1 MLKLYDGKT
10 RNFNTEPSDIIQNVY
25 DAKVEFDKGYML
37 TFKLSLTTKEFTKR
51 LKMKW

>member
-10 RNFNTEPSDIIQNVY
+10 TDFKNTKSDIIQNAY

-37 TFKLSLTTKEFTKR
+37 TFKVLIDTEDYTKR
-51 LKMKW
+51 